1 MKILIGLGVV
11 AAGVALAACSSGSSG
26 KPAASPAAGSPSAA
40 PSRSGG
46 AGFRGP
52 AASGTIA
59 EVSTGSIE
67 VQSSSAG
74 QVTVT
79 YTARTGFTETAS
91 TSLSSVK
98 VGTCVLASAQPSSSG
113 SSSAPSTAFT
123 AATVF
128 VSPAVGGK
136 CQIAGA
142 FGGGPRGSRSPGSF
156 PSRFPSGFP
165 SGFPTGARPSG
176 FPSGARSRGAFGNF
190 DRADGKVTA
199 MSGSTITVSGTNPR
213 TQATTTYSVTVNTST
228 RYSQTVAATAKAL
241 VVGKCAAA
249 NGKADDTGAVA
260 ATTIRITP
268 AVNGSCDTG
277 FGGRRPGSGNGTG
290 NG

>member
-11 AAGVALAACSSGSSG
+11 AAGAVLAACSSGSSG
-26 KPAASPAAGSPSAA
+26 KPSTSPAAATPSAS

-52 AASGTIA
+52 AASGIIA
-59 EVSTGSIE
+59 EVSAGSIE
-67 VQSSSAG
+67 VQSTTAG

-79 YTARTGFTETAS
+79 YTAKTAISDTAS
-91 TSLSSVK
+91 TSLSAVK
-98 VGTCVLASAQPSSSG
+98 VGSCVLAAAQPPSSSSS
-113 SSSAPSTAFT
+113 SSSAPSTSFT

-136 CQIAGA
+136 CQVAGG
-142 FGGGPRGSRSPGSF
+142 FGGGGGRGPGGTGTPRSF
-156 PSRFPSGFP
+156 PRGFP

-176 FPSGARSRGAFGNF
+176 ARSRGAFGNF
-190 DRADGKVTA
+190 ERADGKVTA
-199 MSGSTITVSGTNPR
+199 INGSTITVSGTNPR
-213 TQATTTYSVTVNTST
+213 TQATTTYSVTVNAST
-228 RYSQTVAATAKAL
+228 KYMQTVTATAKAL
-241 VVGKCAAA
+241 TVGKCAAA
-249 NGKADDTGAVA
+249 NGKTNDTGAVA
-260 ATTIRITP
+260 ATSIRITP

-277 FGGRRPGSGNGTG
+277 FGGRRPGSGNG